1 MLPWLVLAMVEILT
15 IAVPATIFF
24 SLVGVYLYFKGL
36 FMVSIIVMAVPASLL
51 ILNLVLWLT
60 VLIAYNRDEPKED
73 CQVLEVTMQGVP
85 TLLRSQLTLF
95 RDTLSLSGLNKD
107 DI

>member
-24 SLVGVYLYFKGL
+24 SLVGLYLYVKGL

-51 ILNLVLWLT
+51 LLNCVLWLT
-60 VLIAYNRDEPKED
+60 VLVAYNRHEPKEEF
-73 CQVLEVTMQGVP
+73 QVVEVTVQGVP
-85 TLLRSQLTLF
+85 PLQ
-95 RDTLSLSGLNKD
+95 
-107 DI
+107 

>member
-1 MLPWLVLAMVEILT
+1 MMLPWLVLAMVEILT

-51 ILNLVLWLT
+51 LLNFVLWLT
-60 VLIAYNRDEPKED
+60 VLVAYSRDEPKEE
-73 CQVLEVTMQGVP
+73 CQVLEVTVQGVP
-85 TLLRSQLTLF
+85 CPTIDNT
-95 RDTLSLSGLNKD
+95 
-107 DI
+107 I